1 MTHHLTG
8 SFHQQLVAK
17 IGIKLLTYPFAPGF
31 STFPQSPCKRTPRHP
46 LVARFRGILRQSSPM
61 HSTRPHR
68 VFLEVQLARPQAR
81 LDPPDRRLWSLAM
94 PLPAFAGRDGGDETL
109 S

>member
-1 MTHHLTG
+1 
-8 SFHQQLVAK
+8 
-17 IGIKLLTYPFAPGF
+17 
-31 STFPQSPCKRTPRHP
+31 
-46 LVARFRGILRQSSPM
+46 M

-68 VFLEVQLARPQAR
+68 VFLEGQLAQPQAR